1 MSLTLTRAL
10 RMRPADCVAFC
21 GAGGKTTAMFKLAR
35 ELPSRVIVTATTH
48 LGTWQAPLADRHI
61 VTATDSLPDIE
72 DIQGVLLISG
82 EAEGDRL
89 KPISHTLLQRLHQYC
104 RANAIPLLI
113 EADGSRQK
121 PLKAWAEHEP
131 PLPAFAN
138 RVVQAAGMSALGK
151 TLQADVVHRA
161 EQFAALSGLAIG
173 ETLSLEAIA
182 RVLTHPQGGLK
193 NMPATARRICL
204 LNQADT
210 PTLQSAAHTLTSSL
224 LPHYQAV
231 LISSLLHNQIHA
243 AHEPIAGI
251 ILAAGESKRFG
262 KPKQLLE
269 WRGQPFVRAVAQTA
283 LQAGLSPVVVVTGA
297 NAENVEAALAGLE
310 VLMARNDNW
319 HSGQGTSVREGI
331 QALLS
336 PPPSLRDT
344 SSEGVN
350 VGGAVFLLAD
360 QPQVTGTVIQALRE
374 KHAEG
379 LYPIV
384 APLVMDRRGNPVL
397 FDRATFSDLLN
408 IEGDSGGRAIFHKHR
423 VEYLPWHDDSL
434 LLDVDTPEQ
443 YERLLANKDL

>member
-1 MSLTLTRAL
+1 MSLTLARAL

-48 LGTWQAPLADRHI
+48 LGTWQAPLADGHI
-61 VTATDSLPDIE
+61 ITTGDALPNIE

-82 EAEGDRL
+82 EAKGDRL
-89 KPISHTLLQRLHQYC
+89 SPISQPLLQRLHPYC
-104 RANAIPLLI
+104 RAKAIPLLI

-131 PLPAFAN
+131 PIPAFAN
-138 RVVQAAGMSALGK
+138 LVVQAAGMSALGK
-151 TLQADVVHRA
+151 ALEADVVHRA
-161 EQFAALSGLAIG
+161 EQFAALSGIPLGAP
-173 ETLSLEAIA
+173 LSLEAIA
-182 RVLTHPQGGLK
+182 RVLTHPEGGLK

-210 PTLQSAAHTLTSSL
+210 PELQSAAHNLTSSL
-224 LPHYQAV
+224 LPTYQAV
-231 LISSLLHNQIHA
+231 IISSLLHHHIHA
-243 AHEPIAGI
+243 VHEPIAGI

-269 WRGQPFVRAVAQTA
+269 WKGQPFVRAVAQTA
-283 LQAGLSPVVVVTGA
+283 LQAGLSPVIVVTGA
-297 NAENVEAALAGLE
+297 NAENVEAALQGLE
-310 VLMARNDNW
+310 VLIVRNDNW
-319 HSGQGTSVREGI
+319 HSGQGSSVREGI
-331 QALLS
+331 QAILS
-336 PPPSLRDT
+336 PPPSLHDT
-344 SSEGVN
+344 SPQGVN

-360 QPQVTGTVIQALRE
+360 QPQVTGTVIQALKE

-397 FDRATFSDLLN
+397 FDRIAFPDLLN

-443 YERLLANKDL
+443 YERLLANRDV